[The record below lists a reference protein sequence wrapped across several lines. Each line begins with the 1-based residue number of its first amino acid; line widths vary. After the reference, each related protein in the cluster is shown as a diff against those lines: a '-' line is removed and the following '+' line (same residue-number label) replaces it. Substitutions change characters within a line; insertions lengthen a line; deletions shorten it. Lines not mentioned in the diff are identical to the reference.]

1 MAKSFLNQKGLTP
14 GLRNNNPG
22 NLVRTDIKWEGKVP
36 FSQSKDLTFEQFFE
50 LRWGIRAMMRDIIGD
65 IKGGNNTVPGLIH
78 EYAPAFQ
85 NNTPAYIK
93 QVLKAVGLAPDQI
106 ISLNEE
112 MIISL
117 CKIIVRVE
125 IGPDAN
131 LITHSDYTDAI
142 AILGIPLKKKAVVTI

>member
-1 MAKSFLNQKGLTP
+1 MAKSFLNNLKIAR

-22 NLVRTDIKWEGKVP
+22 NLIRTSEKWLGKIP
-36 FSQSKDLTFEQFFE
+36 FAQSTDTKFEQFVE
-50 LRWGIRAMMRDIIGD
+50 LRWGIRAMMRDIISD
-65 IKGGNNTVPGLIH
+65 IKKGNNTVPGLIH
-78 EYAPAFQ
+78 EYAPAIE
-85 NNTPAYIK
+85 NNTPAYVS
-93 QVLKAVGLAPDQI
+93 QVLKAVGLAADQI

-125 IGPDAN
+125 NGPDAN
-131 LITHSDYTDAI
+131 LITDSDYTDAI